1 MESAYLPPHVAL
13 VWESKPNGGL
23 ACDDEYSF
31 PGGGGGV
38 GWPVMDEYS
47 FGGGKRLACDG

>member
-31 PGGGGGV
+31 RGGW
-38 GWPVMDEYS
+38 GW
-47 FGGGKRLACDG
+47 LACDG

>member
-31 PGGGGGV
+31 GGGGCGV
-38 GWPVMDEYS
+38 GWLVMDEYS
-47 FGGGKRLACDG
+47 FGGGGEEVSL